1 MMQRSVFA
9 QEEEQVGTQ
18 SGPTSRPVPE
28 ENGEENLTRGE
39 REAAAASGR
48 YEAGDGT
55 TEREDG
61 PTSAAEVDAIAQLK
75 ERLVDLRHRVTYD
88 AMAVLFR
95 RYELAKPSTQILFD
109 KRWLTAF
116 VSEPIWMYKVVA
128 TTLSGKLLSIYD
140 GKTEYRLGR
149 RQRARRGAAS
159 WPPITCCFFCYP
171 SVHQAI
177 AASLPS
183 SSKLRGQP
191 RVILKLRCEG
201 RAYVHNNRHV
211 TSGGRNVDA
220 YERGDHEPV
229 SVVVNGNTEYR
240 SDDFDVWAFSDV
252 VPITMFHDIVQE
264 EGLGA
269 HEHSAPLDKKRMAFR
284 V

>member
-1 MMQRSVFA
+1 MRRHEDEDEAGVSGEESSA
-9 QEEEQVGTQ
+9 GEEEEEEEEVGAEEGDPSARARTAGGGVHRASEGGA
-18 SGPTSRPVPE
+18 SG
-28 ENGEENLTRGE
+28 GEEAAPGEDDATRL
-39 REAAAASGR
+39 REG
-48 YEAGDGT
+48 
-55 TEREDG
+55 
-61 PTSAAEVDAIAQLK
+61 
-75 ERLVDLRHRVTYD
+75 LVDLRRRVTYD

-95 RYELAKPSTQILFD
+95 RYELAKPSMQLLFER
-109 KRWLTAF
+109 KWLTTF
-116 VSEPIWMYKVVA
+116 VSEPVYMYKVVA

-177 AASLPS
+177 AASLPAAS
-183 SSKLRGQP
+183 RLRGQP

-201 RAYVHNNRHV
+201 RAYVHNNRHA
-211 TSGGRNVDA
+211 TSGGRNVQA

-229 SVVVNGNTEYR
+229 SVVVNGDTEYR
-240 SDDFDVWAFSDV
+240 SDAFDAWAFSDV
-252 VPITMFHDIVQE
+252 VPVNIFRDIIQE
-264 EGLGA
+264 PDGA
-269 HEHSAPLDKKRMAFR
+269 RRAPARDGKRMAFR